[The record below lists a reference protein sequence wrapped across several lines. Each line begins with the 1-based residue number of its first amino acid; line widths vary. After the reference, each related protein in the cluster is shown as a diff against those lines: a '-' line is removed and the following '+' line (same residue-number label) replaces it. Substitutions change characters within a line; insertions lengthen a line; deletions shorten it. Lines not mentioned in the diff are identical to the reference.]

1 MYLFQVFMLFINI
14 FLISKVIVFI
24 LEFLLINFSNNLHQ
38 TKYHLELHNRIPNDE
53 NGWNFEIIEEEND
66 EEDEVPENE
75 VNNEEVEENEVN
87 NEEVEE
93 NEEENDIKLNDF
105 TFIDDK
111 LD

>member
-1 MYLFQVFMLFINI
+1 MYLFLVFMLFINI

-66 EEDEVPENE
+66 EDEVSKNE